1 MKYFLI
7 ETDEKNRIPY
17 NINKNHVIDSRML
30 TKEKFGGLN
39 MWNIVE
45 MDLPMEVFFPD
56 LICRPFIMV
65 SDTMLKTILMYHPE
79 IPYRVIKLWHKE
91 SGTNVSYYIPLLD
104 EIECMSEQ
112 TQYNSIGNRIVRLV
126 VDKER
131 IGDAAAFRIRGYDKK
146 CVVGR
151 LDFVE
156 SILRRDVRGITL
168 AEVEVIRDQAE
179 TYRRIF

>member
-1 MKYFLI
+1 MEYFLI

-30 TKEKFGGLN
+30 TREKTGRLG

-65 SDTMLKTILMYHPE
+65 SDIILKTMLMYHPE
-79 IPYRVIKLWHKE
+79 IPYCGIKLWHKE
-91 SGTNVSYYIPLLD
+91 SGTNVSYFIPFLD
-104 EIECMSEQ
+104 EIDCLSEQ
-112 TQYNSIGNRIVRLV
+112 SQYNLMGNRVVKPVLDKDKI
-126 VDKER
+126 VDK
-131 IGDAAAFRIRGYDKK
+131 AVFRIHGYDKK
-146 CVVGR
+146 CIVGR

-156 SILRRDVRGITL
+156 SVLRRGMSGIRMRE
-168 AEVEVIRDQAE
+168 AEVIGGQPQPWQ
-179 TYRRIF
+179 I